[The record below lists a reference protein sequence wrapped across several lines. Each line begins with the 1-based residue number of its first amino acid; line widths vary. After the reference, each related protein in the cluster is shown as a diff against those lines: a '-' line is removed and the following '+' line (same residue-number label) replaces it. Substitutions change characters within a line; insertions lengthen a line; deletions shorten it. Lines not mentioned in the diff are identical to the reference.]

1 MNSFA
6 LITAIALAAD
16 FSLAAASIAR
26 ARMLKTLRKSL
37 AALAAFAIATS
48 FIASSFAGEFTVH
61 QGKRYRATL
70 SLSSVERLVDNGVD
84 RAEIPGL
91 GIHQRARF
99 GLWRD
104 SQGRRRLARQGHER
118 QHASADRCGRQIVTA
133 LARAVQHC
141 PELFPAAIGFLPWTR
156 LFLHSARRAQ

>member
-26 ARMLKTLRKSL
+26 ARIMKALRKSL
-37 AALAAFAIATS
+37 TAVAAFAIATS

-70 SLSSVERLVDNGVD
+70 SLSSVERLVDNASIAQKF
-84 RAEIPGL
+84 RAFR
-91 GIHQRARF
+91 IHQRARF
-99 GLWRD
+99 RLGRD
-104 SQGRRRLARQGHER
+104 AQGRRRVARQGHEH
-118 QHASADRCGRQIVTA
+118 QHAPPDRGGCQIVGAVA
-133 LARAVQHC
+133 LAAALPTTAV
-141 PELFPAAIGFLPWTR
+141 PLAAVLPTAH
-156 LFLHSARRAQ
+156 LLPLE